1 MKQIIGFK
9 SEVLVDGEWGRN
21 GVVWPDLVSA
31 EKAAADL
38 YSRWMLTTDH
48 RAVEVEEEPNRPTWD
63 EWVADHGLPPRSV
76 SLPPGTKSSNKDF
89 R

>member
-9 SEVLVDGEWGRN
+9 SEVKVGSEWGRN
-21 GVVWPDLVSA
+21 GVVWPDLASA
-31 EKAAADL
+31 EEAAADL

-48 RAVEVEEEPNRPTWD
+48 RAVEVQEAPNRPIWD

-76 SLPPGTKSSNKDF
+76 SL
-89 R
+89 